1 MHDHAVEAL
10 TLENDLRQG
19 ITAGEFF
26 VVYQPIISFET
37 GKIHGVEALARWNHP
52 SLGLILPAHFIP
64 LAEETGMIIPL
75 GKYVLTAACSDMVT
89 WLKTAPDKA
98 PTRLSVNI
106 SPKQF
111 AQPDF
116 VDSLSYILAKTGLSP
131 RYLKIEI
138 TETAIMENASDV
150 VGKLKNLR
158 DMGIH
163 LSIDDFG
170 TGYSSM
176 SYLQKFPV
184 NQLKID
190 LSFVRNIH
198 DNPDN
203 QEIVRAIVHLAHS
216 LRLDVVAEGVET
228 LMQRDLLATMHC
240 DFGQGYLFSKPV
252 AASALQKLIVE

>member
-1 MHDHAVEAL
+1 
-10 TLENDLRQG
+10 
-19 ITAGEFF
+19 
-26 VVYQPIISFET
+26 
-37 GKIHGVEALARWNHP
+37 
-52 SLGLILPAHFIP
+52 
-64 LAEETGMIIPL
+64 
-75 GKYVLTAACSDMVT
+75 
-89 WLKTAPDKA
+89 
-98 PTRLSVNI
+98 
-106 SPKQF
+106 
-111 AQPDF
+111 
-116 VDSLSYILAKTGLSP
+116 
-131 RYLKIEI
+131 
-138 TETAIMENASDV
+138 MENASDV

-198 DNPDN
+198 DNADN